1 MKEESRESK
10 INTSEYINPINMSLI
25 GNDSLRIKKHGKFDL
40 FVRNH
45 DEKCEN
51 HLKIKKVIPIRKSTF
66 KFLLYICLNL
76 ITVGLI
82 NLVITWFPTLNLYLY
97 YSETNLEDAE
107 VLAVYGYQGK
117 MEIIQIKRINL
128 PMIENKKESLIKE
141 FNLNINSENIIMF
154 EYKTYQYLFNEK
166 NGDFEALDYQI
177 RQKQD
182 ELIPKF
188 IQGLNNKE
196 INYMQTIFGVC
207 DIDIIVNSIFKI
219 LLNELTDP
227 FYLFQVYSIILWYCT
242 DYYYYA
248 SVIVIITLISLAISV
263 FETHRNLKQIQKMS
277 KYSCPVNIYRRNEN
291 NEIFVKNTTSIELVP
306 GDLYEIPDDGL
317 SLPCDTILIK
327 GSVIVNESMLTGEST
342 PIIKL
347 SLSNN
352 NIIYDTKTIESDK
365 HILFCGTKIVQ
376 KRSLKNQKAL
386 GIVYETGFKTFKGNL
401 ISNILFPKE
410 QEQQFTRDSVKY
422 IIFMTALCFVGY
434 GIAFKFLQDAE
445 LSDHELL
452 MRFLDLFTTAVP
464 PALPA
469 CLSIGITYSLRRLKE
484 KNIFCLDRDRI
495 NIAGGVNMIVFD
507 KTGTL
512 TEDYLDISGY
522 IPIKISSKSQKFE
535 FDNYRTS
542 TEKYSED
549 VVDHFKK
556 KIIKGNYFNKS
567 KDLKQLYVE
576 CLACCHCLT
585 RVKGKLIGDPLDIK
599 MFEGINWIMKENQNE
614 PLNENDI
621 QNNINDINTNSNN
634 IDNIKNSNNVNNYES
649 DPLILAYIRP
659 KTEKDINIKI
669 QDDNLNSKE
678 NLNLEKYKTRYEI
691 GIVRRFD
698 FVSKLQRMTVICKN
712 MNENYFKVFC
722 KGSPEKVKKL
732 CRPETIPSKF
742 NITLDFYASKGFRI
756 LALASRSLKMDFKQS
771 QKIKRE
777 QVEKNMIFLGLLI
790 VRNKLKDATPS
801 TIVTLDN
808 ADLRMVMATGDNI
821 LTAISVSK
829 ECNLVKNN
837 QKIYSCEIKTSKEGK
852 EILNWKKISDNNKN
866 KSLDYLND
874 DNINNNGD
882 ILENKEKKENIQ
894 MNVLSGDENDNNL
907 SFYDNRKDNS
917 MFIEEGISTKMLGEE
932 PYTKSICLDDS
943 NSDVGLIQIYPP
955 EKENIEDNSIIT
967 NSTEENTEDES
978 NKNLEL
984 NQEKTLGRNSYL
996 INKEMDIEVN
1006 EENSP
1011 LNLEQNYNE
1020 NLALAITGETF
1031 EKIYSLNKK
1040 YKKDKINEKRLF
1052 IFHKIFRLI
1061 LKNGIIFARM
1071 APEQKS
1077 LLVQS
1082 FKDEGLTTLM
1092 CGDGANDCS
1101 ALRTANVGVSLS
1113 QEEASIAA
1121 HFTSKTPDIS
1131 CLFNL
1136 LREGKCSLA
1145 TCIQTFKYMMLY
1157 SIIQFIEVD
1166 LDMIF
1171 LTYLSDFQFLV
1182 SDLFIVFPLE
1192 WFLAFTRPYN
1202 QLTYHY
1208 PDLGI
1213 LTLPVLTSI
1222 LSHTLFTFIF
1232 QYFGYTFIHNLY
1244 KWENTCE
1251 FTEEDEDP
1259 LPCEENTIIFLIAH
1273 FQYLFA
1279 ALSFSV
1285 SKPFRQ
1291 KITSNYALL
1300 LYLILAIGYSIW
1312 ITLFCDDIS
1321 KEIFLLFDFE
1331 NDPEEEY
1338 ERTDRYKIKYL
1349 IVLIIGLNSVI
1360 SISFEWIFIRIL
1372 ANWWERR
1379 NIRKYIEEIE
1389 EKRKND
1395 ELETEIEIFKYQ
1407 RVFYYNR
1414 RNGTMK
1420 KRNKITISDTNVEM
1434 S

>member
-1 MKEESRESK
+1 MKEDENR
-10 INTSEYINPINMSLI
+10 NTIEYLNTMNMSLLD
-25 GNDSLRIKKHGKFDL
+25 NENLKFKNRGKFDY
-40 FVRNH
+40 FIRH
-45 DEKCEN
+45 HAPKCEN
-51 HLKIKKVIPIRKSTF
+51 HLQIKKIIPIKKNIY
-66 KFLLYICLNL
+66 KFILYIFLNIITIGIINL
-76 ITVGLI
+76 I
-82 NLVITWFPTLNLYLY
+82 ITWFPNLNFYLY
-97 YSETNLEDAE
+97 YSQTILDDAE
-107 VLAVYGYQGK
+107 VLAVFGNQGK
-117 MEIIQIKRINL
+117 MQIIPIKRITL
-128 PMIENKKESLIKE
+128 PKIPNKMESIINE
-141 FNLNINSENIIMF
+141 FNINICEENIIMF
-154 EYKTYQYLFNEK
+154 EYKTYQYLYNEK
-166 NGDFEALDYQI
+166 NGDFDALDYQI
-177 RQKQD
+177 KQNAD
-182 ELIPKF
+182 KLIPKL
-188 IQGLNNKE
+188 IQGLNNVE
-196 INYMQTIFGVC
+196 VNYMRTIFGIC
-207 DIDIIVNSIFKI
+207 DIDIIVNGIFK
-219 LLNELTDP
+219 LLLHELTDP
-227 FYLFQVYSIILWYCT
+227 FYLFQIYSIILWYCT
-242 DYYYYA
+242 EYYYYA
-248 SVIVIITLISLAISV
+248 SVIVIITLISLIISV
-263 FETHRNLKQIQKMS
+263 YETHKNLKQIQKMS
-277 KYSCPVNIYRRNEN
+277 KYSCPVNVYRRNDN
-291 NEIFVKNTTSIELVP
+291 NEIEVKNISSVDLVP
-306 GDLYEIPDDGL
+306 GDLYEIPEDGL

-347 SLSNN
+347 YLPNN
-352 NIIYDTKTIESDK
+352 DIIYDTKNIESDK

-376 KRSLKNQKAL
+376 KRSLKNQKTM

-410 QEQQFTRDSVKY
+410 QEEQFTRDSVKY
-422 IIFMTALCFVGY
+422 IIFMTILCFFGY
-434 GIAFKFLQDAE
+434 GLAFKFLKDADLSSHE
-445 LSDHELL
+445 LS

-495 NIAGGVNMIVFD
+495 NITGAVNMIVFD

-522 IPIKISSKSQKFE
+522 VPIKINSVNQKFE
-535 FDNYRTS
+535 FDNYRINA
-542 TEKYSED
+542 EKYSEEAIE
-549 VVDHFKK
+549 HYKK
-556 KIIKGNYFNKS
+556 KIKKNNYFNKN
-567 KDLKQLYVE
+567 KDLRQLYVE

-585 RVKGKLIGDPLDIK
+585 RVKGKLIGDPLDLK
-599 MFEGINWIMKENQNE
+599 MFEGINWIMKENQNQNDS
-614 PLNENDI
+614 LNNNLEN
-621 QNNINDINTNSNN
+621 NSNEINTNTNN
-634 IDNIKNSNNVNNYES
+634 IDNNNIDNNIDNNIEY

-659 KTEKDINIKI
+659 KIEKDINVKI
-669 QDDNLNSKE
+669 QNEKDDE
-678 NLNLEKYKTRYEI
+678 NIILEKYKGRYEI
-691 GIVRRFD
+691 GVVRRFD

-712 MNENYFKVFC
+712 INENYFKVFC
-722 KGSPEKVKKL
+722 KGSPEKIKKL
-732 CRPETIPSKF
+732 CKPETIPSKF
-742 NITLDFYASKGFRI
+742 NNTLDYYTSKGFRV
-756 LALASRSLKMDFKQS
+756 LALATRSLKIDFKQS

-801 TIVTLDN
+801 TIITLDN

-837 QKIYSCEIKTSKEGK
+837 QEIYSLEIKNNKDGNQ
-852 EILNWKKISDNNKN
+852 ILKWKKISDSKENKLLEELNN
-866 KSLDYLND
+866 
-874 DNINNNGD
+874 DNINDINN
-882 ILENKEKKENIQ
+882 LEIKQEKENIQ
-894 MNVLSGDENDNNL
+894 MNLINEDFNNNL
-907 SFYDNRKDNS
+907 NLSYDNKKDNS
-917 MFIEEGISTKMLGEE
+917 MYLEEGISSKMLGEE
-932 PYTKSICLDDS
+932 DNPNPKSIWLDDL
-943 NSDVGLIQIYPP
+943 NNDVGLISIYPP
-955 EKENIEDNSIIT
+955 EKENIEDKINEQNSSED
-967 NSTEENTEDES
+967 NTEESST
-978 NKNLEL
+978 KNLEI
-984 NQEKTLGRNSYL
+984 NQEKTLGRNSFY
-996 INKEMDIEVN
+996 ISKEDIEIEID

-1011 LNLEQNYNE
+1011 FLFNNNE
-1020 NLALAITGETF
+1020 NLAIAITGETF
-1031 EKIYSLNKK
+1031 EKIYSLHKK
-1040 YKKDKINEKRLF
+1040 YIKDKKLNNNFFKY
-1052 IFHKIFRLI
+1052 HKIFRII

-1101 ALRTANVGVSLS
+1101 ALRAANVGVSLS

-1121 HFTSKTPDIS
+1121 HFTSKKPDIS
-1131 CLFNL
+1131 CLFDL

-1222 LSHTLFTFIF
+1222 LSHTLFTFLF
-1232 QYFGYTFIHNLY
+1232 QYFGYIFIKNLY
-1244 KWENTCE
+1244 NWENTCD
-1251 FTEEDEDP
+1251 FTEENEDP

-1291 KITSNYALL
+1291 KITSNIWLL
-1300 LYLILAIGYSIW
+1300 LYLVFAIGYSIW
-1312 ITLFCDDIS
+1312 ITLFCDSVS
-1321 KEIFLLFDFE
+1321 KELFLLFDFE
-1331 NDPEEEY
+1331 NDPEEPY
-1338 ERTDRYKIKYL
+1338 ERGDSYKIKYL
-1349 IVLIIGLNSVI
+1349 LILIVALNSII
-1360 SISFEWIFIRIL
+1360 SIAFEWIFIKIL
-1372 ANWWERR
+1372 GNWWERR

-1389 EKRKND
+1389 QKKND
-1395 ELETEIEIFKYQ
+1395 DLLEDEIEIYKYQ
-1407 RVFYYNR
+1407 RVYYHNR
-1414 RNGTMK
+1414 RHGIMK
-1420 KRNKITISDTNVEM
+1420 KRNKIIINDTNVEL